1 MPETRLQRFCFT
13 LLMALVMVYALI
25 CYNIALEQG
34 GLSNHVF
41 ALAGHELLIMWPLAV
56 ILEMTVVEKLSHK
69 LTSRLHALGV
79 DRPILILLTMSTM
92 IVCLMC
98 PTMSLAATLL
108 FKHPG
113 SELIAIWIQTTI
125 LNFPMALCWQI
136 FAAGPL
142 VRLIF
147 RTLTQK
153 QSLRNPNPTP
163 APQK

>member
-1 MPETRLQRFCFT
+1 
-13 LLMALVMVYALI
+13 MALVMVYTLI

-34 GLSNHVF
+34 GLSNDVF
-41 ALAGHELLIMWPLAV
+41 ALALHELCIMWPLAV
-56 ILEMTVVEKLSHK
+56 ILEMTVVEKLSFK
-69 LTSRLHALGV
+69 LTFRLQPLGI
-79 DRPILILLTMSTM
+79 DRPILILLTMSVM

-98 PTMSLAATLL
+98 PMMSLAAAVL

-113 SELIAIWIQTTI
+113 SELIAVWLETTV

-147 RTLTQK
+147 RTLFAK
-153 QSLRNPNPTP
+153 QLVREP
-163 APQK
+163 ART